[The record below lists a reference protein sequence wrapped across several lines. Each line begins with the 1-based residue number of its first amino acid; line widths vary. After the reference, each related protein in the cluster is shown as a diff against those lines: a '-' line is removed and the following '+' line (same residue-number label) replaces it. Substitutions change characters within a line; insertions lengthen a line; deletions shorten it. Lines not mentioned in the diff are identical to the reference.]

1 MDTEKICYVDA
12 RTGALLEEKMKKLFF
27 IYSLCFIMLTFF
39 ACNSNTETDNQIPA
53 NNNYPT
59 LKISSSY
66 SGYIYRVG
74 LAGYS
79 FDDLRIENNESKS
92 FELKNGIPGGNT
104 NVNVNITFRPD
115 EIHIDS
121 RSPLSVKCNFQNGKT
136 TTISIPSGTVSISD

>member
-1 MDTEKICYVDA
+1 
-12 RTGALLEEKMKKLFF
+12 MKKRFH
-27 IYSLCFIMLTFF
+27 ICSLCFIMITFF
-39 ACNSNTETDNQIPA
+39 ACNLNTDTDNQTQS

-115 EIHIDS
+115 AIHIDN
-121 RSPLSVKCNFQNGKT
+121 RSPLSVKCDFQNGTT
-136 TTISIPSGTVSISD
+136 TTISIPSGTVSISN